1 MADSLTILAL
11 LRDLQR
17 QVNLVQK
24 QPGPHGEQGL
34 PGRDGLPGPQ
44 GPEGRQGPMGPMGP
58 TGPTG
63 PTGADGADG
72 EDGVG
77 VESVSMAA
85 DGDLLFH
92 LSDGTEVA
100 VEFPTGLLGASE
112 GHVGGTTVVGQ
123 ATANRQ
129 EVFVQDTPPS
139 DLSKPLIWIETNID
153 EDGCFAVYYND
164 PRI

>member
-24 QPGPHGEQGL
+24 LPGPHGEQGL
-34 PGRDGLPGPQ
+34 PGRDGLEGPR
-44 GPEGRQGPMGPMGP
+44 GPEGRQGPEGPMGP
-58 TGPTG
+58 QGPAG
-63 PTGADGADG
+63 PSGADGQDG
-72 EDGVG
+72 EDGIG
-77 VESVSMAA
+77 LESVSMAA

-100 VEFPTGLLGASE
+100 VELPTSLLGASQ
-112 GHVGGTTVVGQ
+112 GHVGGTTVIGQ

-129 EVFVQDTPPS
+129 EVFVQDNPPS

-153 EDGCFAVYYND
+153 ADGCFAVYYND

>member
-1 MADSLTILAL
+1 MSELAILAKL
-11 LRDLQR
+11 VDLQR
-17 QVNLVQK
+17 QLNEVQK

-44 GPEGRQGPMGPMGP
+44 GPEGRQGPIGPIGPIGP
-58 TGPTG
+58 TGPAG
-63 PTGADGADG
+63 EDGADG

-100 VEFPTGLLGASE
+100 VELPTGLLSASQ

-139 DLSKPLIWIETNID
+139 DLSKPLLWVQTNID
-153 EDGCFAVYYND
+153 GTHDFSLWYND